1 MKNIFDEMRVNN
13 GFTMIEVLIAI
24 VILSI
29 ALVTLA
35 GLLTTTIRSTTVS
48 RDATIAA
55 NLASQRLEDLR
66 TTAAADFD
74 NAVLDDTV
82 AGSDPVAG
90 ANADYA
96 EDYGTFPAYPNFRRE
111 TYITDGAS
119 PVNIKDVG
127 VRVLWTDSLGT
138 HTSLLRTYLSR

>member
-1 MKNIFDEMRVNN
+1 MKNIFNAFRRNS
-13 GFTMIEVLIAI
+13 GFTMIEVLMAI

-35 GLLTTTIRSTTVS
+35 GLLTTTIRSSTVS
-48 RDATIAA
+48 RDATIAT
-55 NLASQRLEDLR
+55 NLASQKLEDLR

-74 NAVLDDTV
+74 NGVIDDTV

-90 ANADYA
+90 ANPDYT
-96 EDYGTFPAYPNFRRE
+96 EDYGTFPTYPNFRRE

-127 VRVLWTDSLGT
+127 VRVLWRDSLGT